1 MAISYKEICKNVFSE
16 KDFLDNSLLGIGV
29 FQDGRIIYA
38 NNTLL
43 NLYGYPFEEVQE
55 KDFWMKVI
63 HHDDLSIVK
72 KKIELKLKEKK
83 YNTTRYKCRIS
94 LKTGKIKWIEVFS
107 KNFYHN
113 DRLAILFT
121 IIEIPKPI
129 PLIKLSTNHFAK
141 LSVVE
146 QLLKGFNIP
155 YQILKT
161 TDLHKDIEQK
171 LFEKK
176 IELKESQQKFHHL
189 FETSPYSVVLLNFK
203 GKIIECNSATEKLFK
218 FKKDELVGKN
228 FLELIA
234 LPSESLSLLKEAYK
248 QLIYGQKLEPIE
260 IQTFTKEGRS
270 VWVRASGTL
279 VKLYNEILIQ
289 VITQDITE
297 TKSFEKE

>member
-1 MAISYKEICKNVFSE
+1 M
-16 KDFLDNSLLGIGV
+16 
-29 FQDGRIIYA
+29 
-38 NNTLL
+38 
-43 NLYGYPFEEVQE
+43 
-55 KDFWMKVI
+55 
-63 HHDDLSIVK
+63 
-72 KKIELKLKEKK
+72 
-83 YNTTRYKCRIS
+83 
-94 LKTGKIKWIEVFS
+94 
-107 KNFYHN
+107 
-113 DRLAILFT
+113 
-121 IIEIPKPI
+121 
-129 PLIKLSTNHFAK
+129 
-141 LSVVE
+141 E